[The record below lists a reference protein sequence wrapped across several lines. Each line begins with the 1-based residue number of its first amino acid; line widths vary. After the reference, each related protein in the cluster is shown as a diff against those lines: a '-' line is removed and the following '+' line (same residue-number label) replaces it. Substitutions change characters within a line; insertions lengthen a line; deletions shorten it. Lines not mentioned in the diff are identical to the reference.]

1 MGVVERHVVFV
12 AEESTKNADRDA
24 VEKSTSNVD
33 SEESTGNAD
42 VRRNGVERHV
52 ALIAEESTENPDR
65 DAVEKSTKDVDQ
77 NVVDRKR
84 RRNVN
89 EYRQAIYDLRAKLE
103 RKKQSL
109 PEDSQVIAELHC
121 QVN

>member
-1 MGVVERHVVFV
+1 
-12 AEESTKNADRDA
+12 
-24 VEKSTSNVD
+24 
-33 SEESTGNAD
+33 
-42 VRRNGVERHV
+42 
-52 ALIAEESTENPDR
+52 
-65 DAVEKSTKDVDQ
+65 
-77 NVVDRKR
+77 VVDRKR